1 MSELNQGTPL
11 KHPATPYSEIHKDT
25 IHFPSVNKLNHIK
38 RKTIQNKMFVFF
50 SMNINEICAHVNY
63 KLI

>member
-1 MSELNQGTPL
+1 MNKVFGLNGLMSDLNQGTPL

-38 RKTIQNKMFVFF
+38 HKTIQNKMFF
-50 SMNINEICAHVNY
+50 SPA
-63 KLI
+63 